1 MSKYQLINP
10 VITGK
15 FQNVYEASE
24 SIDAA
29 KQFWN
34 ELTGNNYITNNVPQ
48 FMFTLE
54 KISDHSLHHFMVKE
68 KATSSESKFADYS
81 IEEVKLD
88 LSASQIK
95 EFRSEVSKVQKR
107 MTKEKESQSGGK
119 KSRKRYDDS
128 SSSSSSSGDED
139 DLIDYIRMKRFNQPI
154 VHWWYTPT
162 LYKVPTL
169 FTPTFV
175 APLYPYVELWVPLR

>member
-1 MSKYQLINP
+1 MSKYQLVNP

-15 FQNVYEASE
+15 FQDTYEASK

-54 KISDHSLHHFMVKE
+54 KTSDHSLHHFMVKE

-81 IEEVKLD
+81 IEEVPLT
-88 LSASQIK
+88 LTPAQVK
-95 EFRSEVSKVQKR
+95 EFKTEVAKVQKK
-107 MTKEKESQSGGK
+107 MKSEGPQSGG
-119 KSRKRYDDS
+119 
-128 SSSSSSSGDED
+128 
-139 DLIDYIRMKRFNQPI
+139 
-154 VHWWYTPT
+154 
-162 LYKVPTL
+162 
-169 FTPTFV
+169 
-175 APLYPYVELWVPLR
+175 

>member
-1 MSKYQLINP
+1 MSKYQLVNP

-15 FQNVYEASE
+15 FQDTYEAST

-54 KISDHSLHHFMVKE
+54 KTSDSSLHHFLVKE
-68 KATSSESKFADYS
+68 KATSAESKFADYS

-88 LSASQIK
+88 LTAAQVK
-95 EFRSEVSKVQKR
+95 EFKNEVAKVHKKMGGRSQE
-107 MTKEKESQSGGK
+107 GGK
-119 KSRKRYDDS
+119 KKHRKRYEEDDSDS
-128 SSSSSSSGDED
+128 SSSDED

-175 APLYPYVELWVPLR
+175 APLYPYVQLWVPLR